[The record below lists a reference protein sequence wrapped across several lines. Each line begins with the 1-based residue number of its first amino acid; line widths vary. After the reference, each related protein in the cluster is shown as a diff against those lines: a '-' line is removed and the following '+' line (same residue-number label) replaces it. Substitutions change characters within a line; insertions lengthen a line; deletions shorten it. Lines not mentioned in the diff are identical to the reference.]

1 MHVGNNWLSPKCI
14 IDLLVS
20 RALVTAIGLA
30 ITAAAATTSASPS
43 TTSIVAAVV
52 TSSTAKKRM
61 VTTTKA
67 RGRTTKHQA
76 HSKAQLMAKRRK
88 SLETKVMH
96 RCYLGGTLILLL
108 IGITA
113 W

>member
-43 TTSIVAAVV
+43 TTSVVAAVM
-52 TSSTAKKRM
+52 TSSTAK
-61 VTTTKA
+61 
-67 RGRTTKHQA
+67 
-76 HSKAQLMAKRRK
+76 
-88 SLETKVMH
+88 
-96 RCYLGGTLILLL
+96 
-108 IGITA
+108 
-113 W
+113 